1 MGENRGRGSKKT
13 ARVGWMKQGGGV
25 NTISMESWSQW
36 LWPCYRIIS

>member
-25 NTISMESWSQW
+25 NTQ
-36 LWPCYRIIS
+36 CN